1 MIDEKTKFEEP
12 LKIEKKVEVAPANK
26 KKFVLKQSKQLPESP
41 SYNDLVVWCLTRKE
55 ITIDQLAY
63 AELPET
69 LRALFAEK

>member
-1 MIDEKTKFEEP
+1 MIDEKSKFEEP
-12 LKIEKKVEVAPANK
+12 LKVEKVKEVAPVNK

-41 SYNDLVVWCLTRKE
+41 SYNDLVIWCLTRKN

-69 LRALFAEK
+69 LRALFEEK

>member
-1 MIDEKTKFEEP
+1 MNDERTQSEEP
-12 LKIEKKVEVAPANK
+12 LRIEKKKESVPVNK

-69 LRALFAEK
+69 LRGLFEEK